1 MINEEDINIEF
12 RTDEEKLA
20 LEEDLAR
27 MHVWFSESSDH
38 IKVVHELFLQARP
51 GSRMTEFL
59 GSPNATADNLIGL
72 IAHLVHNNFK
82 NEFFAIRV
90 LMELSEE
97 GIADILSGK
106 EKFRPE
112 DDE

>member
-1 MINEEDINIEF
+1 MINEEDISIEF
-12 RTDEEKLA
+12 KTDEDKLA

-51 GSRMTEFL
+51 ESRLTEFL
-59 GSPNATADNLIGL
+59 GSPDVTPDNLIGL

-82 NEFFAIRV
+82 NEFLAIRV

-106 EKFRPE
+106 EKFKP
-112 DDE
+112 DE